1 MPVSWNSVLYKWKKP
16 PVSIRA
22 LTEHLF
28 GKSLLF
34 FFILGFCKHQGTS
47 KAISQQNHY
56 IFSQSVSTNTLFPFT
71 FKWGFM
77 EIVGGIAA
85 TLGEQGLVLRVFCA
99 LQEPLHPQSCSLPL
113 TALCWLQAPMLFKIQ
128 KVSSLLSEML
138 LASNTTWKHQYRY
151 LKVCKIR
158 L

>member
-1 MPVSWNSVLYKWKKP
+1 
-16 PVSIRA
+16 
-22 LTEHLF
+22 
-28 GKSLLF
+28 
-34 FFILGFCKHQGTS
+34 
-47 KAISQQNHY
+47 
-56 IFSQSVSTNTLFPFT
+56 
-71 FKWGFM
+71 M

-85 TLGEQGLVLRVFCA
+85 TLGEWGLVLRVFCA
-99 LQEPLHPQSCSLPL
+99 LQEPLHPQCCSLPL

-138 LASNTTWKHQYRY
+138 LASNTTCKHQYRY